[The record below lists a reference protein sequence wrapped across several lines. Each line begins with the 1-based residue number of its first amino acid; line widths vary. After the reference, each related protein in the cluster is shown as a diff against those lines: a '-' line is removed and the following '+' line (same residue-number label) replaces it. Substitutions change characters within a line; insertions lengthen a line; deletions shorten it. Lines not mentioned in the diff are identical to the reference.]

1 MPARDRRTRTRRR
14 HGGRGRSYSPP
25 PPPRQYRN
33 IPPPPPRY
41 DRRRSRSRSIDYGQR
56 PVYLVRCQENPTP
69 VTPDEDAGENADGPP
84 QALVRYRAVYK
95 HERTGGIVYQATDT
109 KPLELPKEESRQI
122 ASAFD
127 VVTEYATVYSPRPV
141 DGWQDRPRYP
151 SVPGSPIP
159 REDRNFSSRDDEKE
173 GPPKLQVASLKG
185 MRRLEIHSSAI
196 IHALQQVVTY
206 WPGLNLL
213 SPIFI
218 SLEPHMFLLHHLE
231 LLRKFRSDHAPGHAL
246 DLCEKAADVYEHLG
260 LLDDYLEKEVMPGVA
275 IERAR
280 HQRSFAT
287 FEYMWL
293 LFKPG
298 AEVLVRFKDDKNRNF
313 LPFWRGGI
321 VQSITLMTTP
331 NDKYWE
337 VKVWNLTYDG
347 STVGRGELTQYID
360 LFEGESAIG
369 EMDMI
374 PADWPG
380 HLENGRPVAEILRE
394 KGRQA
399 YRLLSPRC
407 MTSTGK
413 SLEFPYNDVEGL
425 VMVDMRTFYTDQPDE
440 RPYVVPN
447 NQIKIGVTDCNC
459 PVCEKRKA
467 AAAIDKPP
475 VPYSEYDNLEIG
487 AELTDQMSFLYSS
500 RLYVFHFGSRTWE
513 LLDVDDLKKA
523 QFKSEVLDT
532 LVMRPERINMLKA
545 LSKKYMRSE
554 DGNEDQRSAFW
565 SADFIENKGKS
576 QIVLLHGKPGVGK
589 TYTAECIAEYTRRP
603 LITLTC
609 ADIGTDPEEV
619 ELNLEYHFTSARDWG
634 ALVLID
640 EADIY
645 MEKRSSND
653 LVRNSLVAGFLR
665 ALEVYEGMLFLTTNR
680 VGAFDDAFTS
690 RIHVKLYYNPLSDSD
705 RQRIWSSFISKLT
718 RERRKDIRVTIG
730 AKEYISGPVI
740 KALDLNG
747 REIRNA
753 FQTAVALAEYEAV
766 RDEEGTIMVEEHH
779 VQQVAEMSRE
789 FRLYLNELHKGD
801 EEKRAARAFERLDRW
816 LDGNEV
822 NGSTDREGGAKDVRM
837 GAERPKW

>member
-25 PPPRQYRN
+25 PPPRPYRT

-41 DRRRSRSRSIDYGQR
+41 DRRRSRSRSVDYGQR

-69 VTPDEDAGENADGPP
+69 FTPDEDSGERPDGPP

-95 HERTGGIVYQATDT
+95 HERTGGIVYQATST
-109 KPLELPKEESRQI
+109 KPLDPPKEESRQV

-127 VVTEYATVYSPRPV
+127 VVTEYFTVYSPRPV

-151 SVPGSPIP
+151 SVPGTPVAG
-159 REDRNFSSRDDEKE
+159 EDRNFSSRDDDKE

-185 MRRLEIHSSAI
+185 VRRLEIHSSAI

-213 SPIFI
+213 SPIFF
-218 SLEPHMFLLHHLE
+218 STEPHIFLVHHLE
-231 LLRKFRSDHAPGHAL
+231 KLRKFRNDHAPGHTL
-246 DLCEKAADVYEHLG
+246 DLCEKATDVYEHLG
-260 LLDDYLEKEVMPGVA
+260 LLDDYLEAEVMPGIA

-280 HQRSFAT
+280 HERSFAT

-298 AEVLVRFKDDKNRNF
+298 TETLVKFKDDKNRNF
-313 LPFWRGGI
+313 VPFWRGGI
-321 VQSITLMTTP
+321 VHSIDLMTTA
-331 NDKYWE
+331 NDRYWQ
-337 VKVWNLTYDG
+337 VKIENLTFDG
-347 STVGRGELTQYID
+347 TAVGKGELTQYID
-360 LFEGESAIG
+360 AFEGESAILD
-369 EMDMI
+369 MDMI

-380 HLENGRPVAEILRE
+380 HSENGKPVADVLRE

-399 YRLLSPRC
+399 FRLLLPRC
-407 MTSTGK
+407 MTSVGK
-413 SLEFPYNDVEGL
+413 SLEFPYNDVDGL

-440 RPYVVPN
+440 RPYVIPK

-467 AAAIDKPP
+467 AAAVEKPH
-475 VPYSEYDNLEIG
+475 VEFSELDNLEIG
-487 AELTDQMSFLYSS
+487 MELTDQMSFLYSS

-513 LLDVDDLKKA
+513 LLDVEDLKKA

-653 LVRNSLVAGFLR
+653 LVRNSLVAGILR

-822 NGSTDREGGAKDVRM
+822 NGSTDRGGGAKDVRV
-837 GAERPKW
+837 GAERPKR